1 MTGADLLL
9 TDAAIYTGDDDRPAA
24 EAMAIADGRI
34 LAVGSETEARAHAG
48 PSTETVRLHGGF
60 VMPGI
65 VDVHNHHSNAGSA
78 DLFEVRFSPKAGVD
92 TILDTV
98 AAYCRGL
105 PSDAWVLGGSWG
117 AGLMTELATDSARQA
132 LDNAAGDRAVLLTDD
147 SGHNRWASSLALK
160 QAQITS
166 DSPDPSGGQILR
178 DPQSGEPSGVML
190 EAAGRQMAL
199 SIPEHARPTTEQQ
212 RACSRRGIE
221 LLHGY
226 GVTTFQDAAV
236 STDILSALRALDGD
250 DELAAWVVSSLLI
263 NDPIFGVSPV
273 GEELLDVGPDYRT
286 HHHRPDF
293 VKIFLDGVP
302 PARTGA
308 FLEPYLPERPGGETS
323 RGPSTMSDEE
333 LVWWLRRA
341 ARSGLSAK
349 VHCTG
354 DRSVRMVLDAVE
366 QLRGEGFTDTR
377 YQIAHGQFVH
387 PDDLPR
393 FARLGVTADI
403 SPFLWVPGVIPHAI
417 SEVLPEDR
425 AKRMQPN
432 RGLLDSGALVAGGS
446 DWPVSESPNAFEGMA
461 GLVTRQD
468 PSHTFPGALWPE
480 QAVSRDEAI
489 RIFTRNGASAMG
501 LGDVTGSLT
510 PGKSADFIVLDQDIT
525 AVEPAKMAA
534 TTVEATW
541 FAGRRVYSR

>member
-1 MTGADLLL
+1 MTGADLLV
-9 TDAAIYTGDDDRPAA
+9 TDAAIYTGDDQNPSA

-34 LAVGSETEARAHAG
+34 LAIGSEAEARTHAG
-48 PSTETVRLHGGF
+48 PSTRTAALNGQF

-78 DLFEVRFSPKAGVD
+78 DLFEVRFSPNADVD

-98 AAYCRGL
+98 ATFCRGL
-105 PSDAWVLGGSWG
+105 AEDAWVLGGNWG
-117 AGLMTELATDSARQA
+117 AGLMNELATDSARHA
-132 LDNAAGDRAVLLTDD
+132 LDNAAGGRAVLLTDD
-147 SGHNRWASSLALK
+147 SGHNRWASSLALNT
-160 QAQITS
+160 AQITS
-166 DSPDPSGGQILR
+166 DSTDPPGGQILR
-178 DPQSGEPSGVML
+178 DPQSGEPSGIML
-190 EAAGRQMAL
+190 EAAARQMAL
-199 SIPEHARPTTEQQ
+199 SIPDHARPTIEQQ

-226 GVTTFQDAAV
+226 GITTFQDAAV
-236 STDILSALRALDGD
+236 STDILSALATLDED
-250 DELAAWVVSSLLI
+250 DGLAAWVVSSLLV

-273 GEELLDVGPDYRT
+273 GEELLDAGPAYRT
-286 HHHRPDF
+286 YHHRPDF

-308 FLEPYLPERPGGETS
+308 FLEPYLPEHPGDDAS
-323 RGPSTMSDEE
+323 RGPATMSGDE

-366 QLRGEGFTDTR
+366 QLRADGFTDTR

-393 FARLGVTADI
+393 FAELGVTADI

-417 SEVLPEDR
+417 SEVLPSDR
-425 AKRMQPN
+425 AGRMQPN
-432 RGLLDSGALVAGGS
+432 RDLLDSGALVAGGS
-446 DWPVSESPNAFEGMA
+446 DWPVSESPNAFQGMA
-461 GLVTRQD
+461 GLITRQD
-468 PSHTFPGALWPE
+468 PTRTFAGSLWPE
-480 QAVSRDEAI
+480 QAVTRAEAI
-489 RIFTRNGASAMG
+489 RIFTRNGATAMG

-525 AVEPAKMAA
+525 AIEPEAIAA

-541 FAGRRVYSR
+541 FAGRRVHCR